1 MGVEIRPA
9 TINGENHSENGN
21 IGAPVVLGL
30 QPFALVDHIAKVD
43 WSILSQI
50 PGERGG
56 SFPVLPLFFSFFWIF
71 LIHDS

>member
-9 TINGENHSENGN
+9 TINGENQSESVN

-43 WSILSQI
+43 WSLLSQI

-56 SFPVLPLFFSFFWIF
+56 SFPVLTLSCFFFFCYIQ
-71 LIHDS
+71 LL